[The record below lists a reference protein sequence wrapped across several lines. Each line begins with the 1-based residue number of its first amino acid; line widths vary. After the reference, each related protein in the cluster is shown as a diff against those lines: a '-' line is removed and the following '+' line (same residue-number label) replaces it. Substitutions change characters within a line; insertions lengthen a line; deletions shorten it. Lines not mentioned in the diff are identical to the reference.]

1 VRPPKALL
9 LDVDNTLV
17 DRAAAYEAFAWR
29 LLEKAGLGGDAERHA
44 RLVAIDAGCYCPR
57 PRWAR
62 ETEAALPELGWS
74 YIEIWRD
81 FETQVIELMPDPPA
95 IREALGRLKGRVAL
109 VACTNGPP
117 KLQNAKID
125 RAGLRD
131 LLDDAVISG
140 DLGIRKPAEEMFLEA
155 ARRAGVDK
163 DDAIMVGD
171 NASHDIAG
179 AQACGIRTA
188 FVDATWTHF
197 GLRLPAG
204 LAPTWTVAR
213 TTEFLAM
220 VDDALG

>member
-1 VRPPKALL
+1 MRAPKALL
-9 LDVDNTLV
+9 LDIDNTLV
-17 DRAAAYEAFAWR
+17 DRAAAYDAYAWR
-29 LLEKAGLGGDAERHA
+29 LLEKAGLPGDAERHA

-57 PRWAR
+57 PRWAK
-62 ETEAALPELGWS
+62 ETEAALPELGWT
-74 YIEIWRD
+74 YLQIWRD
-81 FETQVIELMPDPPA
+81 FETQVIELMPDPAA
-95 IREALGRLKGRVAL
+95 IREALAPLKGRVAL

-125 RAGLRD
+125 RGGLRD

-140 DLGIRKPAEEMFLEA
+140 DLGVRKPAADMFLEA
-155 ARRAGVDK
+155 ARRGGAEP

-188 FVDATWTHF
+188 FVDTCWTRF

-204 LAPTWTVAR
+204 LAPTWTVR
-213 TTEFLAM
+213 ETVDFLAM
-220 VDDALG
+220 VEDTLG